1 MRINFQN
8 DLFNAKNNA
17 SENDCFWD
25 IATLSEYLN
34 VKVKTIYSMVPDI
47 PHYRIGKLIRFKKME
62 IDIWLESKRANVQQT
77 MQNRKP
83 RESANN
89 QIDML
94 IRKTIDQTKEE
105 VYNSCHGKSDRIKT
119 QEKEMNNGSI

>member
-1 MRINFQN
+1 MNIRTQN
-8 DLFNAKNNA
+8 ELFSVKKSE

-25 IATLSEYLN
+25 ITNLSTYLN

-62 IDIWLESKRANVQQT
+62 IDSWLESKRVNVQQT
-77 MQNRKP
+77 MKGKKP
-83 RESANN
+83 RESANS

-94 IRKTIDQTKEE
+94 IRKTIDQTKQE
-105 VYNSCHGKSDRIKT
+105 VYNPCHGKSDRIKT
-119 QEKEMNNGSI
+119 QEEEINYGSI

>member
-1 MRINFQN
+1 MSIHTQN
-8 DLFNAKNNA
+8 ELFNVKKSE

-25 IATLSEYLN
+25 ITNLSTYLN